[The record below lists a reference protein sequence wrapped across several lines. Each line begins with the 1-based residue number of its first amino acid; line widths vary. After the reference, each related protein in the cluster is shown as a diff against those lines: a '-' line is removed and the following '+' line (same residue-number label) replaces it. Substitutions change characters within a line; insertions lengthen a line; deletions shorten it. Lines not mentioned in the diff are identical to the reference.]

1 MGNPVEETACDG
13 ITLIQHS
20 SLAESITSS
29 DRQDLMITSMNIIM
43 CLIRVLTFVLLV
55 KVFLMQWNEKLV
67 RDALSCGM
75 CDNRPI
81 NVMMLDHMITVS
93 SKAAGITRL

>member
-1 MGNPVEETACDG
+1 MSSPKEETACNG

-29 DRQDLMITSMNIIM
+29 DRQDLMITSMSAIM
-43 CLIRVLTFVLLV
+43 CNKCFITVLLV
-55 KVFLMQWNEKLV
+55 KVFVMEWSEKLV

-75 CDNRPI
+75 
-81 NVMMLDHMITVS
+81 
-93 SKAAGITRL
+93 